1 MVSLSRQDRDSRNSS
16 DGGQYLNKT
25 AASRTKVNGMRQ
37 DAPGRSIASWKQPV
51 RGSRATPWA
60 ILWLAA
66 SSAKAFARADG
77 GWSIRSMVH
86 SGSTP
91 SGASLRE
98 TCLGPGSRG
107 ANAERSRRDPS
118 QAMDGQ
124 AFGRLEPAWTG
135 VGRPFALLVPHR
147 AGAVDSRLT
156 GMEHNG
162 GSYDEAGR
170 VVAERRGRRGQ
181 MRA

>member
-66 SSAKAFARADG
+66 ASAKAFARADG
-77 GWSIRSMVH
+77 EWSIRSMVH
-86 SGSTP
+86 STG
-91 SGASLRE
+91 
-98 TCLGPGSRG
+98 LGPGSRG
-107 ANAERSRRDPS
+107 ANAERSRRDPRH
-118 QAMDGQ
+118 GQ
-124 AFGRLEPAWTG
+124 ALADSSRRGQAIRIAGSPPRWGRGFG
-135 VGRPFALLVPHR
+135 
-147 AGAVDSRLT
+147 

-162 GSYDEAGR
+162 GPYDEAGR